1 MHAGASWL
9 SGECAS
15 HIEPETTVS
24 QRGSAFI
31 AVAHIAEAILPVD
44 RGAKYE
50 DPLDAALKSARFGS
64 VNGGGSLLDKA
75 CQVASIDVEL
85 ALRDLDGAL
94 QFARTTLLSLGAP
107 GDSLLLFL
115 RDGRPRA
122 VDIATGNEFDYEP
135 ALDALER
142 RMALSPVD
150 EDDEEDDEEE
160 LRERVEATAKKLLK
174 SFEGLWAGSY
184 EYPPAD
190 LSTYGA
196 EWLQWYD
203 DVARALASRGLQ
215 FVGDIA
221 TVRTDLPAPKHLGFS
236 RKFLSA
242 DGLTRV
248 DAFQLT
254 SAQPKPPIRAVVFK
268 SEFED
273 GRYLATSNTVQKW
286 NVPDSTDQEYLPPET
301 SPAAIAERHGVRLV
315 AHGAGKSS
323 PALRMTSLADLLASE
338 ERERMRTRRFRREQG
353 VPSQI
358 ELERMGS
365 EPGFAARV
373 HEAMR
378 RLKAE

>member
-50 DPLDAALKSARFGS
+50 DPLDAALKSAGQGS
-64 VNGGGSLLDKA
+64 VNGGGSLLSEG
-75 CQVASIDVEL
+75 CQVTSVDVEL
-85 ALRDLDGAL
+85 VLRDLDGAL
-94 QFARTTLLSLGAP
+94 KFARTTLLSLGAP
-107 GDSLLLFL
+107 TDSLLLFL

-122 VDIATGNEFDYEP
+122 VDIATGREFDHQP
-135 ALDALER
+135 ALEALER
-142 RMALSPVD
+142 RMGLSSVD
-150 EDDEEDDEEE
+150 EDDEEEDEEE
-160 LRERVEATAKKLLK
+160 LRERVEATAKRLLK

-190 LSTYGA
+190 LSAYGA
-196 EWLQWYD
+196 DWLQWYD
-203 DVARALASRGLQ
+203 EVARTLAPHGLR

-236 RKFLSA
+236 RKFLSV

-248 DAFQLT
+248 DAFQLA
-254 SAQPKPPIRAVVFK
+254 SAQPKPPTRVVVLK
-268 SEFED
+268 TEFED
-273 GRYLATSNTVQKW
+273 GRYLATSNAVQKW
-286 NVPDSTDQEYLPPET
+286 NIPGWNDHEQLPPEASAGT
-301 SPAAIAERHGVRLV
+301 IAERHAMRL
-315 AHGAGKSS
+315 AARDASNSS
-323 PALRMTSLADLLASE
+323 SALRLTSLADLLASE
-338 ERERMRTRRFRREQG
+338 ERERMRTRRFRQEQG

-358 ELERMGS
+358 ELVRLGS